1 MDKDFIYS
9 KLARL
14 VCYILE
20 TGAWKYQYFW
30 SYNNIIHTFTHKF
43 KVNSKTVLSYVKH
56 SMEKL
61 IGKEYTEKQ
70 KELCYHIKR
79 DDNFV
84 DLFLKTKNFE
94 SFNEISIEPRDKEYA
109 RAFREHYKLTRGDLS
124 RTRYLLIKK
133 HYKETGEWLDLNEV
147 EKIATANRRNI
158 KHEKLSNINSKE

>member
-1 MDKDFIYS
+1 MDKDFIYT

-30 SYNNIIHTFTHKF
+30 SYNNIIYTFTHKF
-43 KVNSKTVLSYVKH
+43 RVNSKTVLSYVKH
-56 SMEKL
+56 ALEKL

-70 KELCYHIKR
+70 RELGDHIKR
-79 DDNFV
+79 DDKFT
-84 DLFLKTKNFE
+84 DIFLKTNYYE

-109 RAFREHYKLTRGDLS
+109 RAFRNHYHLTRGELS

-133 HYKETGEWLDLNEV
+133 HYKETGEWMDLNEV
-147 EKIATANRRNI
+147 EKIVTVNRRNI
-158 KHEKLSNINSKE
+158 KHELPNLNSKE

>member
-1 MDKDFIYS
+1 MKVDRPITIRGLVFVFLFFLVNPPFKYHSMFAFSFMDKDFIYS

-43 KVNSKTVLSYVKH
+43 KVNSKTVLSYVKQ

-70 KELCYHIKR
+70 KELCDHIKR
-79 DDNFV
+79 DDNFA
-84 DLFLKTKNFE
+84 DIFLKTKSFE
-94 SFNEISIEPRDKEYA
+94 SFKEISIEPRDKVYA
-109 RAFREHYKLTRGDLS
+109 RAFREHYHLTR
-124 RTRYLLIKK
+124 R
-133 HYKETGEWLDLNEV
+133 
-147 EKIATANRRNI
+147 
-158 KHEKLSNINSKE
+158 